1 MRDVVLIGPVRTP
14 VGSHGGALRDLRAQ
28 DLAKIVFEAV
38 LGRTGLEPALLDEVI
53 LGNIGQPSD
62 AANIA
67 RVAALMAGI
76 PKEVPGFTVQRN
88 CASGLQAI
96 TSAYQVIQAGDG
108 ELFLVG
114 GTESMSNIPYIIKKA
129 RWGLKLRHAELTDA
143 LWEGLTDPI
152 AGQIMGRTAENL
164 VERYEISREE
174 QDEYAV
180 NSHKK
185 AFRATRMGKFRDEI
199 VPVEVIKRAA
209 GREVAKEVITEDESI
224 NPALT
229 VQKAALY
236 PAIFKEGGSVTPA
249 NSCPIN
255 DGAAAMLVAT
265 AERAAELGLEPMARI
280 VSYAYAGVDPAYM
293 GIGPAYAIPKALQR
307 AGLSLDDIDLIEL
320 NEAFAAQ
327 VLAVAIEMERQGH
340 NWDWEKV
347 NVNGGAIALGHP
359 VGATGAKITTTLL
372 HEMKRRK
379 VRYGL
384 STMCVG
390 GGQGGA
396 MIVENL
402 ML

>member
-359 VGATGAKITTTLL
+359 LGATGAKLSVQIAY
-372 HEMKRRK
+372 EMKRRNA
-379 VRYGL
+379 RYGVV
-384 STMCVG
+384 SMCIG
-390 GGQGGA
+390 GGMGA
-396 MIVENL
+396 AGLFEL
-402 ML
+402 C